1 MKSLLDT
8 EEGDMIDIDFAD
20 LYGLC
25 GPETESQDSGSIL
38 EWTKIF
44 PLAQSRISQDE
55 VAGPEETQV
64 RMMMMMKI
72 MMLIMMMMMKKIM
85 MLIMMMIQD
94 SGFDPSDP
102 EFQLGDSWSNS
113 VIEDSLETI
122 RKGKILQL
130 CARKI
135 DI

>member
-44 PLAQSRISQDE
+44 PLAQSRVSQGE
-55 VAGPEETQV
+55 VTGPEETQV
-64 RMMMMMKI
+64 RMMMMVTMMI
-72 MMLIMMMMMKKIM
+72 M
-85 MLIMMMIQD
+85 IMMMIQD

>member
-64 RMMMMMKI
+64 RMMMMM
-72 MMLIMMMMMKKIM
+72 LMMMMVTMMIM
-85 MLIMMMIQD
+85 IMMMIQD

-122 RKGKILQL
+122 RKGNILQIFAS
-130 CARKI
+130 ARKI

>member
-55 VAGPEETQV
+55 VAGQDTETQV
-64 RMMMMMKI
+64 MMMIMMLLILMMMMMMMMKTTTVAAAEI
-72 MMLIMMMMMKKIM
+72 YRGKKI
-85 MLIMMMIQD
+85 
-94 SGFDPSDP
+94 
-102 EFQLGDSWSNS
+102 
-113 VIEDSLETI
+113 TI
-122 RKGKILQL
+122 LL
-130 CARKI
+130 LLLL
-135 DI
+135 

>member
-1 MKSLLDT
+1 MLDT

-55 VAGPEETQV
+55 VAGQDTETQV
-64 RMMMMMKI
+64 MMMIMMLLILMRMMIKI
-72 MMLIMMMMMKKIM
+72 MMM

-122 RKGKILQL
+122 RKGNILQL
-130 CARKI
+130 
-135 DI
+135 

>member
-55 VAGPEETQV
+55 VAGQDTETQV
-64 RMMMMMKI
+64 MMMMM
-72 MMLIMMMMMKKIM
+72 MLLILMMMMMMKKIM

-122 RKGKILQL
+122 RKGNILQI

>member
-64 RMMMMMKI
+64 RMMMMM
-72 MMLIMMMMMKKIM
+72 LMMMMVTMMIM
-85 MLIMMMIQD
+85 IMMMIQD

-122 RKGKILQL
+122 RKGNILQI

>member
-44 PLAQSRISQDE
+44 PLAQSRVSQGE
-55 VAGPEETQV
+55 VTGPEETQV
-64 RMMMMMKI
+64 RMMMMVTMMI
-72 MMLIMMMMMKKIM
+72 M
-85 MLIMMMIQD
+85 IMMMIQD

-122 RKGKILQL
+122 RKGKILQI

>member
-44 PLAQSRISQDE
+44 PLAQSRVSQGE

-64 RMMMMMKI
+64 RMMMMVTMMIMI
-72 MMLIMMMMMKKIM
+72 MMI
-85 MLIMMMIQD
+85 IQD

-122 RKGKILQL
+122 RKGKNLQI